1 MRATFPFPQFG
12 RRLPRRSAP
21 MWVWLGVLASLVN
34 GRADWRRR
42 ASQGLRRF
50 RMSSTSDNQ
59 GLARAV
65 KKAARQYQAGANKA
79 TSARAPH
86 LHSCWQDSASCREWV
101 HHPAVLGAARA
112 LVGEDVDLSV
122 ITMRYISRPAMNKQR
137 IHRDM
142 NLISKECAGNG
153 SVSVWLLIG
162 RKGLQNSTDSPLGIV
177 SNTHSTDETP
187 DDVMWRDLHCWTWP
201 GAYKEGSKGKVSH
214 DGKCPKRLP
223 SDLDVV
229 EAARTRHGQLDVL
242 PGPTRTFDGVAWLGH
257 TWHFVDDKYAREAL
271 FVTYATQQCAVSS
284 RKPSRKLDFRRHWT
298 TGDHIPRYVIPSDN
312 LNARQLSTHAPR
324 ALSED
329 VFLNRDGENGAVCQ
343 AIADPPDATSAA
355 PSASAARP
363 PFGVYDVAT
372 AGPDGVDMAVAR
384 AYFER
389 GTSAAPHT
397 GSADETCV
405 VVDGAGSV
413 AVADL
418 SNKDACPAGSRNS
431 FSIFDARA
439 GTVLVL
445 PAGVPRAWL
454 GDAGR
459 ICVRM
464 PSKTEQLSGASFRF
478 VKAALHHSDRLFEAS
493 HATASS
499 LHSFAD
505 PKPVTS
511 KMERMRIFGC
521 QAQEDAD
528 RVLGYARLSTSV
540 YTLAANA
547 TVTLTADKDSLLI
560 PVVGAVT
567 VRPGDASLDRDQR
580 LASPVGVAFVPPGAS
595 YKLHAVDGRPADVAI
610 LGFSLH

>member
-1 MRATFPFPQFG
+1 
-12 RRLPRRSAP
+12 
-21 MWVWLGVLASLVN
+21 MWIWLGVVASLVD

-50 RMSSTSDNQ
+50 RMPATSDNQ
-59 GLARAV
+59 DLARSV
-65 KKAARQYQAGANKA
+65 KKAARKYQAEASKA

-86 LHSCWQDSASCREWV
+86 LHSCWQASPSCRDWV

-122 ITMRYISRPAMNKQR
+122 VTMRYISRPAMNKQR

-153 SVSVWLLIG
+153 SVSVWLMMG
-162 RKGLQNSTDSPLGIV
+162 RQGVMNGTDSPLGIV

-187 DDVMWRDLHCWTWP
+187 DDVMWRDLNCWTWP
-201 GAYKEGSKGKVSH
+201 GAYKQGAKAKVKH

-229 EAARTRHGQLDVL
+229 EAARTRHGELDVL
-242 PGPTRTFDGVAWLGH
+242 PGPTKPFDGIAWLGH
-257 TWHFVDDKYAREAL
+257 TWHFVDDKYSREAL

-298 TGDHIPRYVIPSDN
+298 TGDHIPRFVIPSDSVD
-312 LNARQLSTHAPR
+312 ARQLSTHAPR

-329 VFLNRDGENGAVCQ
+329 IFLNRDGQHGAVCQ
-343 AIADPPDATSAA
+343 MVADPPDTKSSPPSATSAK
-355 PSASAARP
+355 AR
-363 PFGVYDVAT
+363 FGAFDVAT
-372 AGPDGVDMAVAR
+372 AGAGGVDLDVAR
-384 AYFER
+384 ASFER
-389 GTSAAPHT
+389 AASTTPRT
-397 GSADETCV
+397 GSADEICV
-405 VVDGAGSV
+405 VVNGTGSV

-418 SNKDACPAGSRNS
+418 SNTDACPPGSRNS
-431 FSIFDARA
+431 FSISDAVP

-454 GDAGR
+454 GAAGR
-459 ICVRM
+459 VCVQL
-464 PSKTEQLSGASFRF
+464 PSKTARLSGASLKF
-478 VKAALHHSDRLFEAS
+478 VKDALRRSDRVFDAP

-499 LHSFAD
+499 LRRFAD

-511 KMERMRIFGC
+511 KIERVSLFRL
-521 QAQEDAD
+521 QALEDVERA
-528 RVLGYARLSTSV
+528 LGYARLSASV

-547 TVTLTADKDSLLI
+547 SLTLTADKDSLLV
-560 PVVGAVT
+560 PVVGVVAL
-567 VRPGDASLDRDQR
+567 RPGGASLDRDQR
-580 LASPVGVAFVPPGAS
+580 LASSVSVGFVPPGAS
-595 YKLHAVDGRPADVAI
+595 YTLRAIDGRPADVAI
-610 LGFSLH
+610 LGFSLHA